1 MESCRKKQGFTLI
14 ELLVVIAI
22 IAILAAILFPVFAQ
36 AREKAR
42 AISCLSNEKQL
53 GLAFAQ
59 YTQDNDEKNPNGI
72 NWFSPGGNGWA
83 GQLYPYVKS
92 TQVYRCPDDS
102 NGSNSYSSY
111 GYNSNNTNPTGTGV
125 DSYTIAKYDSP
136 AKTVLLFEVQ
146 GNYQSVSGL
155 ADATKD
161 DLTSAGV
168 LDNSG
173 QGGNSAAGF
182 GQAANEGLAYTISG
196 AGAFSSPITL
206 QMATGYLRG
215 VQSGDYNRY
224 ASPTGRHTGGSN
236 FLMADDH
243 AKFLKPG
250 AVAAGRTNTVN
261 ETDCLGDYTPDGYPE
276 ASGTQCSDPTIAVTF
291 SL

>member
-1 MESCRKKQGFTLI
+1 MESRRKKQGFTLI

-22 IAILAAILFPVFAQ
+22 IAILAAILFPVFAK

-42 AISCLSNEKQL
+42 QISCLSNMKQL
-53 GLAFAQ
+53 GLGFVQ

-72 NWFSPGGNGWA
+72 NWYYPGGNGWA
-83 GQLYPYVKS
+83 GQIYAYVKS

-102 NGSNSYSSY
+102 NGTNAYTSY
-111 GYNSNNTNPTGTGV
+111 GYNSNNTNPTGASV

-146 GNYQSVSGL
+146 GNNP
-155 ADATKD
+155 ATGAGNASTD
-161 DLTSAGV
+161 DLTGAGV
-168 LDNSG
+168 LDTSG
-173 QGGNSAAGF
+173 QGGNSAAGYGTQV
-182 GQAANEGLAYTISG
+182 GQGGTQIVSG
-196 AGAFSSPITL
+196 AGAFSNPITL

-215 VQSGDYNRY
+215 VTSGDYNRY
-224 ASPTGRHTGGSN
+224 AAATGRHTDGSN

-243 AKFLKPG
+243 AKWFRPS
-250 AVAAGRTNTVN
+250 AVAAGRSNTVN
-261 ETDCLGDYTPDGYPE
+261 ETDCLGDYTSDGYQE
-276 ASGTQCSDPTIAVTF
+276 AAGTQCSDPTIAATF